1 MALVLVI
8 SSGAVLQTGRSAA
21 EEILDLETDEE
32 DCWQT
37 EQDGE
42 ENASEDTQEETETV
56 SDEGGLQIE
65 TIEEGRRVTIRQKP
79 KRRARRRW
87 QAEAESSARADGHRM
102 PLAVKDASMQEL
114 CLECPTGNSWRKM
127 RLRFTGRWRSH

>member
-8 SSGAVLQTGRSAA
+8 SSGAVLPAGRSAA

-42 ENASEDTQEETETV
+42 ENALEDTQEETETV
-56 SDEGGLQIE
+56 SDGGGLQIE
-65 TIEEGRRVTIRQKP
+65 TIEEETESDYPAETEAACTETLRVRTGIGC
-79 KRRARRRW
+79 RW
-87 QAEAESSARADGHRM
+87 Q
-102 PLAVKDASMQEL
+102 
-114 CLECPTGNSWRKM
+114 
-127 RLRFTGRWRSH
+127 

>member
-1 MALVLVI
+1 MKKRWISAVMALVLVI

-42 ENASEDTQEETETV
+42 ENALEDTQEETETV
-56 SDEGGLQIE
+56 SDGGGLQIE
-65 TIEEGRRVTIRQKP
+65 TIEEETESDLSGRNRSGVHGDAGRR
-79 KRRARRRW
+79 KRRALRVRTGIGCRW
-87 QAEAESSARADGHRM
+87 Q
-102 PLAVKDASMQEL
+102 
-114 CLECPTGNSWRKM
+114 
-127 RLRFTGRWRSH
+127 

>member
-8 SSGAVLQTGRSAA
+8 SSGAVLPAGRSAA

-42 ENASEDTQEETETV
+42 ENALEDTQEETETV
-56 SDEGGLQIE
+56 SDGGGLQIE
-65 TIEEGRRVTIRQKP
+65 GDGEYLSGRNRSGVHGDAGRR
-79 KRRARRRW
+79 KRRALRVRTGIGCRW
-87 QAEAESSARADGHRM
+87 Q
-102 PLAVKDASMQEL
+102 
-114 CLECPTGNSWRKM
+114 
-127 RLRFTGRWRSH
+127 